1 MSGSEGDWQHN
12 RDRDSLQCQHIIRD
26 QIRWHDEAGAALI
39 VTLQWQVVIQLLMQY
54 KAFLR
59 LVDWF
64 NTDLLLVNEYSSC
77 SLIGWCN
84 IILLSYWLVQD
95 NNDLWLVDRYQALVT
110 PISSA
115 GVMDMSRVMQSVRI
129 TRPSYRQHALATVTA
144 VLVTVIIVGL
154 VLSVYRQVSWESE
167 LVCRVNW

>member
-39 VTLQWQVVIQLLMQY
+39 VTLQWQVINNY
-54 KAFLR
+54 
-59 LVDWF
+59 LVLIGW
-64 NTDLLLVNEYSSC
+64 LEYLYW
-77 SLIGWCN
+77 SLIGWW
-84 IILLSYWLVQD
+84 IWIFILFSDWLMEY
-95 NNDLWLVDRYQALVT
+95 NTDLQLVDRYQALVT